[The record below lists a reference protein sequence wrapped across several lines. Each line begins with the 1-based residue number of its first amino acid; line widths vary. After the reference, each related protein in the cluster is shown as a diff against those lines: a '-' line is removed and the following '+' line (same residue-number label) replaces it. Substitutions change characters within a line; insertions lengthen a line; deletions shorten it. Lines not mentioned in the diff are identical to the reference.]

1 MSHLRQ
7 FLAAVVS
14 FALLIT
20 PAFAAPSESL
30 GTLVYAQGA
39 HLGSA
44 IASVGSTIF
53 GGDRL
58 STDASGTLQVR
69 TAAARFLLKS
79 GSNAI
84 FLKDPGA
91 PAAILTRGT
100 ACFPR
105 RTRTPLRC
113 MRWTRLLSLTRTSP
127 PSGRSPWSR
136 PTNCWSRVSGENWRA
151 SLAVIRNSSAKA
163 KPIALFW
170 KQTVRPRRIRGRQE
184 IDRAIRLIARA
195 KAMPSTFWRQRLQ
208 CPRSSCLW
216 KRWSP
221 KTGPS
226 GSRTR
231 QTSVSSFPQGRGN
244 SCAVFP
250 GLRDNV
256 AFVHREHL
264 AVVHDH
270 TAANHRGLHVVCFQR
285 IG

>member
-20 PAFAAPSESL
+20 PVIAAPSETL

-44 IASVGSTIF
+44 TASVGSTVF

-100 ACFPR
+100 GLFSTANANAFAVHALDAVIKPNSDQPTVGQVTLLASNELLVQSIRGELACIVGGDTKLISEGEAYRVVLEANGATEANPGPGGNG
-105 RTRTPLRC
+105 TGH
-113 MRWTRLLSLTRTSP
+113 P
-127 PSGRSPWSR
+127 P
-136 PTNCWSRVSGENWRA
+136 NVSGKSHA
-151 SLAVIRNSSAKA
+151 IYLLAAAVAVPTIILLVEAMESED
-163 KPIALFW
+163 
-170 KQTVRPRRIRGRQE
+170 RP
-184 IDRAIRLIARA
+184 
-195 KAMPSTFWRQRLQ
+195 
-208 CPRSSCLW
+208 
-216 KRWSP
+216 
-221 KTGPS
+221 
-226 GSRTR
+226 
-231 QTSVSSFPQGRGN
+231 
-244 SCAVFP
+244 
-250 GLRDNV
+250 
-256 AFVHREHL
+256 
-264 AVVHDH
+264 
-270 TAANHRGLHVVCFQR
+270 
-285 IG
+285 